1 MALSPPVTRERW
13 IIDFAFELTQ
23 KLSPEFGVKRANR
36 IAITEWP
43 QLVGDCVD
51 ALAADAS

>member
-1 MALSPPVTRERW
+1 LALSPPVTRERW